1 MNPKDL
7 PVYKEREKIL
17 RELEKN
23 QVIIVE
29 SPTGSGKTTQ
39 LPIIL
44 HEAGYARNGVI
55 GVTQPRRIATLSVS
69 DYIAKQ
75 FNTSIPGLV
84 GYKMRFNDKTV
95 LETELKIMTDGI
107 LLQELKADFMLR
119 KYSTIIVDEAHERS
133 LNIDFILGLLKEVL
147 AQRPEF
153 RLIISSATINPTIFS
168 EYFDGCPIIHI
179 DAKIY
184 PIKT

>member
-1 MNPKDL
+1 MINPKDL

-75 FNTSIPGLV
+75 FNTSIPGL
-84 GYKMRFNDKTV
+84 
-95 LETELKIMTDGI
+95 
-107 LLQELKADFMLR
+107 
-119 KYSTIIVDEAHERS
+119 
-133 LNIDFILGLLKEVL
+133 
-147 AQRPEF
+147 
-153 RLIISSATINPTIFS
+153 SATRCDSMTRPYSRPN
-168 EYFDGCPIIHI
+168 
-179 DAKIY
+179 
-184 PIKT
+184 